1 MRIDKVGRKRK
12 NLEDKTST
20 IMFRIDNKTLFLLCD
35 KFGIEYDKTLELVAT
50 ETIKALSVEIEEI
63 LRNIVK

>member
-1 MRIDKVGRKRK
+1 MRNDRVGRKRK

-35 KFGIEYDKTLELVAT
+35 KFGIEYDKNLELVDSGT
-50 ETIKALSVEIEEI
+50 LKSLTVEIEAI